1 MMNID
6 INTDNK
12 EIKKIA
18 LNYTLKTMV
27 FSSIAAGIIVGFLL
41 AYMAGAMNLRGLII
55 SFISAWLAGLVVA
68 WISTTNNSRKFI
80 YPTWS
85 LVEQANLI
93 TSGDFTAEVP
103 LNKSMGQLVLMR
115 DVFNHMA
122 EGLKLIGSQIKE
134 ASFQINHSSAE
145 TVQIADNT
153 LNNIN
158 TMNILIEQIA
168 RGANDQAINM
178 QVTSE
183 SAAFMADLAQQLAWK
198 FSEVAVHV
206 GDTEAVVF
214 EGLNNVSFQRQKVT
228 ETMTSITRVSESIG
242 ELEHKSTMIGQIVD
256 VITDIADQT
265 NLLALNAAIEAA
277 RAGEQGRSFA
287 VVAEEVR
294 KLAEE
299 TSTTAQSIYG
309 LIGDIQNSTVRVVED
324 VTLAHEVLE
333 KQTEVVLNNED
344 LFFRLKE
351 QIIPVTKQIQ
361 NIANASQEITQ
372 STNNINNEMGNIA
385 ALSQETAA
393 ATQEILASTDE
404 QSKNIDNMIQGI
416 QELSLLA
423 KNLGEQSSRIK
434 LNN

>member
-1 MMNID
+1 M
-6 INTDNK
+6 
-12 EIKKIA
+12 
-18 LNYTLKTMV
+18 
-27 FSSIAAGIIVGFLL
+27 
-41 AYMAGAMNLRGLII
+41 
-55 SFISAWLAGLVVA
+55 
-68 WISTTNNSRKFI
+68 
-80 YPTWS
+80 
-85 LVEQANLI
+85 
-93 TSGDFTAEVP
+93 
-103 LNKSMGQLVLMR
+103 
-115 DVFNHMA
+115 
-122 EGLKLIGSQIKE
+122 
-134 ASFQINHSSAE
+134 
-145 TVQIADNT
+145 
-153 LNNIN
+153 
-158 TMNILIEQIA
+158 
-168 RGANDQAINM
+168 
-178 QVTSE
+178 
-183 SAAFMADLAQQLAWK
+183 
-198 FSEVAVHV
+198 
-206 GDTEAVVF
+206 
-214 EGLNNVSFQRQKVT
+214 
-228 ETMTSITRVSESIG
+228 
-242 ELEHKSTMIGQIVD
+242 
-256 VITDIADQT
+256 
-265 NLLALNAAIEAA
+265 
-277 RAGEQGRSFA
+277 
-287 VVAEEVR
+287 R

>member
-1 MMNID
+1 MNID

-153 LNNIN
+153 LHNIN

-168 RGANDQAINM
+168 RGANEQAINM

-183 SAAFMADLAQQLAWK
+183 SAALMADLAQQLARK
-198 FSEVAVHV
+198 YSEVAVHV

-214 EGLNNVSFQRQKVT
+214 EGLNNISFQRQKVT
-228 ETMTSITRVSESIG
+228 ETMTSITRVNESIG

-277 RAGEQGRSFA
+277 RAGEQGRGFA

-423 KNLGEQSSRIK
+423 KNLGEQSSVIK

>member
-1 MMNID
+1 MNID

>member
-1 MMNID
+1 M
-6 INTDNK
+6 
-12 EIKKIA
+12 A
-18 LNYTLKTMV
+18 

-93 TSGDFTAEVP
+93 SSGDFTAEVP
-103 LNKSMGQLVLMR
+103 LNKPMGQLVLMR
-115 DVFNHMA
+115 NVFNHMA
-122 EGLKLIGSQIKE
+122 EGLRAVGSQIKE
-134 ASFQINHSSAE
+134 ASFQINHSSVE

-153 LNNIN
+153 LQNIN
-158 TMNILIEQIA
+158 TMNVLIEQIA
-168 RGANDQAINM
+168 RGANEQAINM
-178 QVTSE
+178 QITSE
-183 SAAFMADLAQQLAWK
+183 SAAFMADLAQQLARK

-228 ETMTSITRVSESIG
+228 ETMTSITRVSESIE
-242 ELEHKSTMIGQIVD
+242 ELEDKSTMIGQIVD

-277 RAGEQGRSFA
+277 RAGEQGRGFA

-309 LIGDIQNSTVRVVED
+309 LIGDIQKGTVRVVED
-324 VTLAHEVLE
+324 VSLAREVLE

-344 LFFRLKE
+344 LLLRLKE

-361 NIANASQEITQ
+361 NIANASQEITH
-372 STNNINNEMGNIA
+372 STNNINDEMGNIA

-404 QSKNIDNMIQGI
+404 QSRNIDNMMQGI
-416 QELSLLA
+416 QGLSLLA
-423 KNLGEQSSRIK
+423 KKLEEQSSIIK
-434 LNN
+434 LHK

>member
-1 MMNID
+1 MNID

-145 TVQIADNT
+145 IVQIADNT
-153 LNNIN
+153 LQNIN

-183 SAAFMADLAQQLAWK
+183 SAAFMADLAQQLARK